1 VKVGDLVA
9 RKRRPRKI
17 LGFIVRLY
25 EICNRRMHCDALPMA
40 QIMTKDGPMIWKRR
54 KIKVIS
60 ESR

>member
-1 VKVGDLVA
+1 MKVGDLVA

-17 LGFIVRLY
+17 LGLIVRLY
-25 EICNRRMHCDALPMA
+25 EICNRRMHRDPLPMA
-40 QIMTKDGPMIWKRR
+40 EVVTKGGLMRWKRR

>member
-1 VKVGDLVA
+1 MKVGDLVA
-9 RKRRPRKI
+9 RKRRPREI

-25 EICNRRMHCDALPMA
+25 EICNRRMHRDPLPMA
-40 QIMTKDGPMIWKRR
+40 EVVTKDGLMSWKRR